1 MKTLIVINNLGC
13 GGAQK
18 SLISLLNELTVQQ
31 IEIDLLVFNQKDVF
45 FDQIP
50 AWINQLG
57 PVAEISAMHSSFGEG
72 FKTIGSKAAVSY
84 THLTLPTKSSV

>member
-31 IEIDLLVFNQKDVF
+31 IEIDLLVLNQKDVF
-45 FDQIP
+45 LT
-50 AWINQLG
+50 AARM
-57 PVAEISAMHSSFGEG
+57 AELFLVRLSPLTVSGE
-72 FKTIGSKAAVSY
+72 
-84 THLTLPTKSSV
+84 